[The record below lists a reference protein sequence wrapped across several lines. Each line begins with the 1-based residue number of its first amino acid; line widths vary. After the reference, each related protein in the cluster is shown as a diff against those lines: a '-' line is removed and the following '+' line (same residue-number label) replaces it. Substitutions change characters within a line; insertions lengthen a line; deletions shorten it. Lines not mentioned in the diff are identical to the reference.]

1 MMRGILFALALVACG
16 DKKEALPPPPAPSPP
31 VAAPAGPVE
40 GAAKAGTIEA
50 WDQAA
55 AALDATVASC
65 KTSTPECREA
75 ARDAVEAHGRALEL
89 EHLTDPRGP
98 LVPVELPARVKAVIA
113 ACDAFAKLAPL
124 DDPEAANI
132 ALVAAEQ
139 EWRYGWAER
148 AVPRYEA
155 ILRGDR
161 SSVAVSLAVPRLLE
175 GLRRQG
181 RAADMKRWTDS
192 LLADGKL
199 MAARPELR
207 ELLEGLKGI

>member
-1 MMRGILFALALVACG
+1 MMRALAIVLALGACG
-16 DKKEALPPPPAPSPP
+16 EKKEAPPPPPPPAPA
-31 VAAPAGPVE
+31 AAPATEVE
-40 GAAKAGTIEA
+40 AAAKAGTIEA
-50 WDQAA
+50 WDKAA
-55 AALDATVASC
+55 AELDARVAEC
-65 KTSTPECREA
+65 TTGTPECREA
-75 ARDAVEAHGRALEL
+75 ARDAIEAHGRALAL
-89 EHLTDPRGP
+89 EHLTDPHAP
-98 LVPVELPARVKAVIA
+98 LVPVELPARAKAVIA
-113 ACDAFAKLAPL
+113 ACDRFGRLAPL

-139 EWRYGWAER
+139 EWRYGWVDR

-161 SSVAVSLAVPRLLE
+161 ASDAVALAVPRLLE

-181 RAADMKRWTDS
+181 RAADMKRWTDA

-207 ELLEGLKGI
+207 ELLEGIQGI